1 MDLYLLLSD
10 NCIFYDG
17 LGIVC
22 HKISFVKFSYAS
34 VIWCIELPRY
44 IFGINRIRMSS
55 VVAIKLTELIVG
67 TLSLLISQLDSL
79 SMLSVKELN

>member
-44 IFGINRIRMSS
+44 IFGINRISS
-55 VVAIKLTELIVG
+55 VIAIKLTELIVG